1 MLANSSALFSK
12 NYNISM
18 EEGSSDFEPFKP
30 IEKAVQSYRK
40 NGFFSYFER
49 LILRRGI

>member
-18 EEGSSDFEPFKP
+18 EKGSSDIEPFFP
-30 IEKAVQSYRK
+30 MEKAVLSIGL
-40 NGFFSYFER
+40 NGYFS
-49 LILRRGI
+49 